1 MCSEIFEKHYKE
13 AEQIIKTLTLEQKI
27 GQLFLARYEA
37 NKTDKFVNELNVGGF
52 VLFGADFNNKTEDIK
67 SNLKRLEELSA
78 SKTSLKLAYA
88 VDEEGGTVCRI
99 SSHKDKRETRF
110 PSPQNLYNEGGLEK
124 IKEINKEKIELLRKH
139 YININLAPVADFAR
153 SNKSYIYNRTLGQPL
168 ETTCDYIKSDTS
180 VYVGLNFSSCAK
192 HFPGYADAKDTHIG
206 PYVDNRTIEEFENI
220 DFKPFIAGIKSNITM
235 ILVNHNI
242 VPCLD
247 SKHPCSLSE
256 AWHKK
261 LRSLNFSG
269 LILTDDLAMGAIK
282 NYTGEYPVS
291 ILAVLAENNYILTS
305 SFEEHF
311 NEVLNATKKG
321 ILEEKKIDEIIK
333 KNIAWKIMYLGL
345 GKKKR
350 R

>member
-1 MCSEIFEKHYKE
+1 MFCRKNNKFFVIELCVF
-13 AEQIIKTLTLEQKI
+13 LCV
-27 GQLFLARYEA
+27 LFL
-37 NKTDKFVNELNVGGF
+37 NDFSIINENDIIDLNNC
-52 VLFGADFNNKTEDIK
+52 FN
-67 SNLKRLEELSA
+67 
-78 SKTSLKLAYA
+78 Y
-88 VDEEGGTVCRI
+88 
-99 SSHKDKRETRF
+99 SH
-110 PSPQNLYNEGGLEK
+110 
-124 IKEINKEKIELLRKH
+124 
-139 YININLAPVADFAR
+139 
-153 SNKSYIYNRTLGQPL
+153 
-168 ETTCDYIKSDTS
+168 
-180 VYVGLNFSSCAK
+180 LNFL
-192 HFPGYADAKDTHIG
+192 F
-206 PYVDNRTIEEFENI
+206 
-220 DFKPFIAGIKSNITM
+220 ITM

-321 ILEEKKIDEIIK
+321 ILAFKTLLHLSIK
-333 KNIAWKIMYLGL
+333 LFASFLIWFCNLELTFLFK
-345 GKKKR
+345 
-350 R
+350 